1 MKLQDICS
9 LIVRI
14 LRAVF
19 VITLVGDYMSYNS
32 YVNSAPFYVF
42 VLGNAVTT
50 LLPAAV
56 VFFIGRKL
64 KKRDSSSELYS
75 GEEIIK

>member
-1 MKLQDICS
+1 MKIHNICF

-14 LRAVF
+14 LIAAF
-19 VITLVGDYMSYNS
+19 VITLVNDYLHYNS
-32 YVNSAPFYVF
+32 YVNSAPFYLF

-56 VFFIGRKL
+56 VFFIG
-64 KKRDSSSELYS
+64 KKMKEKCR
-75 GEEIIK
+75 